1 MNGIIE
7 PGTLCGTLD
16 RVISSKSQA
25 HRLLICAALADS
37 ATRLHHVPP
46 SRDAEATCRC
56 LQALGAGLRQDA
68 EDLSVAPIG
77 RSETDIRSHSD
88 SAEKPECA
96 VGAVSCES
104 ASPAPAGSGRDVPV
118 LDCGESGSTL
128 RFLLPVAAALGAQ
141 CAFTGQGKLS
151 QRPLEPLYS
160 ELIAHGA
167 VLSPQGAFPLTCG
180 GKLRPGIY
188 RLAGNVSSQFISGLL
203 LALPLLEKESEIRV
217 SGPLESGPYVDMTLQ
232 ALESF
237 GVHWEKGVPE
247 DAADSVL
254 FRLPGGQ
261 RYRSPGEAS
270 VEADWSGAAFFL
282 AAGALSPTGLTVQG
296 LHSCSLQGDREIL
309 SLLRAFGAEVS
320 VDGSAVFCRW
330 APLRGV
336 EIDASN
342 IPDLVPVLAAVAA
355 HARGDTRI
363 RGIRRLRLKESD
375 RVVSVLAMIRGLG
388 GEAEAGENEIVIHGK
403 GGLPGGRVDAFRDHR
418 IVMAAAVAASR
429 ADGPSEIQGIE
440 AADKSYPGF
449 FDRWQAL
456 GGAVRLEED
465 RV

>member
-1 MNGIIE
+1 MKGIIE
-7 PGTLCGTLD
+7 PGVLGGTLD

-25 HRLLICAALADS
+25 HRLLICAALADT
-37 ATRLHHVPP
+37 ATRLRHVPP

-56 LQALGAGLRQDA
+56 LQALGAVLGQEA
-68 EDLSVAPIG
+68 EDLSVAPIRLG
-77 RSETDIRSHSD
+77 KAR
-88 SAEKPECA
+88 
-96 VGAVSCES
+96 S
-104 ASPAPAGSGRDVPV
+104 ASGEGGAGPV

-128 RFLLPVAAALGAQ
+128 RFLLPVAAALGAD

-160 ELIAHGA
+160 ELAAHGA
-167 VLSPQGAFPLTCG
+167 VLSPQGVFPLTCG
-180 GKLRPGIY
+180 GKLRPGSY

-203 LALPLLEKESEIRV
+203 LALPMLEGGSEIRV

-237 GVHWEKGVPE
+237 GVHWEKESPE
-247 DAADSVL
+247 DAADSLL
-254 FRLPGGQ
+254 FRLPGRQ
-261 RYRSPGEAS
+261 MYRSPGEAS

-282 AAGALSPTGLTVQG
+282 AAGALSGQGLTVQG
-296 LHSCSLQGDREIL
+296 LNPSSLQGDREIL

-320 VDGSAVFCRW
+320 AEGSAVFCRW
-330 APLRGV
+330 APLRGT

-363 RGIRRLRLKESD
+363 RGVRRLRLKESD

-403 GGLPGGRVDAFRDHR
+403 GRLPGGRVDAFRDHR

-429 ADGPSEIQGIE
+429 AEGPSEIQGIE

-456 GGAVRLEED
+456 GGSIRIAED
-465 RV
+465 RE